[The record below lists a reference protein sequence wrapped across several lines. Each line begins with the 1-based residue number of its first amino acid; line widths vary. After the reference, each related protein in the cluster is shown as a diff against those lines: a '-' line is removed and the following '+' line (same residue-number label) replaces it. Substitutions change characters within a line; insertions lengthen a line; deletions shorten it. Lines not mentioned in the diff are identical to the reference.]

1 MGAATTAQQQEQMQ
15 PLSKMNLKT
24 LRAYNYLRRVLSY
37 NNINWI
43 DPDKFHLTLK
53 FLGNTHENIIPNI
66 TNVMRATVEAYSVI
80 NIELDK
86 IGIFGSS
93 YKPRVIWFGIAK
105 NLQLEKLVTDLL
117 NNLDTAGFPKD
128 RQNYVPHISFG
139 RINKV
144 IDKKFFSDSIDVVN
158 NTSLQKLSIDRVIL
172 YETILTNDGYQY
184 NELFSMPLLA
194 IN

>member
-1 MGAATTAQQQEQMQ
+1 MKQIFIAIKVEPNA
-15 PLSKMNLKT
+15 KT

-37 NNINWI
+37 NSISWI

-66 TNVMRATVEAYSVI
+66 INVMRATVEAYSVI

-117 NNLDTAGFPKD
+117 NNLDTAGFLKD